1 MPNSHSRSS
10 SSRVLKLSIADAKA
24 QFTRLLHEV
33 EFDQQRFIMTKKD
46 NGVAAMVSL
55 EDLELLETLTD
66 KWFLEHA
73 IEKLDG
79 ISMAETQTLGQLEQE
94 LNNENE

>member
-10 SSRVLKLSIADAKA
+10 SNSDRVLKLSIADAKA

-55 EDLELLETLTD
+55 EDLELLETLTN

-73 IEKLDG
+73 REKLNRVN
-79 ISMAETQTLGQLEQE
+79 MAETQTLSQLEQE
-94 LNNENE
+94 LNNE